1 MKMDHVK
8 ENFTKRYVLAL
19 FLVALLATAAFVI
32 LHVALRSSDST
43 AYIINIA
50 GKQRMLSQRIASLSQ
65 QYHLQCYFHKVSA
78 NENAILKSTL
88 ALLIQEMRQA
98 NNALSSGEIAN
109 ETAQKLSP
117 SLETLYFGTPNLSK
131 RVETYLALSEELLGT
146 SSQDASHTL
155 LKELLKFSEA
165 LLPDLHTAVDL
176 YQKEGEAKIAL
187 IKNLEL
193 TAWILTLL
201 TLLLEIIFIF
211 QPMAHAIKMLFQ
223 KASWQY
229 HELEQQVKARTLDLE
244 QSNQKLSHLASH
256 DPLTGLKNR
265 LHMEDELDR
274 LMLHYKINHLPY
286 AVAMLDVDWFKKIND
301 TYGHD
306 AGDFV
311 LCELAKL
318 FTSTIRQEDTIFRSG
333 GEEFVIIFN
342 RIKPEDALNRCELL
356 RQRIEAHAFV
366 YKEETLKLT
375 ISGGVYHPEGKEVLS
390 VREVLKHA
398 DNALYLAKNN
408 GRNRIVMA

>member
-1 MKMDHVK
+1 METDQLQ
-8 ENFTKRYVLAL
+8 ENFTKRYTLAL
-19 FLVALLATAAFVI
+19 FLVALLATAAFII

-65 QYHLQCYFHKVSA
+65 QYHMQCYFHKASA

-88 ALLIQEMRQA
+88 TLLIQEMRQS
-98 NNALSSGEIAN
+98 NSLLSSGEIAN
-109 ETAQKLSP
+109 QTDPKLSS
-117 SLETLYFGTPNLSK
+117 SLETLYFGVPNLSK

-146 SSQDASHTL
+146 SSQDASQAQ

-165 LLPDLHTAVDL
+165 LLPDLHTAVEL
-176 YQKEGEAKIAL
+176 YQKEGETKIAL

-201 TLLLEIIFIF
+201 TLLLEIVFIF
-211 QPMAHAIKMLFQ
+211 QPMVHAIAKLFQ

-274 LMLHYKINHLPY
+274 LMLHYKVNHLPY
-286 AVAMLDVDWFKKIND
+286 AVAMLDIDWFKKIND

-318 FTSTIRQEDTIFRSG
+318 FTSTIRQEDSIFRSG

-342 RIKPEDALNRCELL
+342 RIKSEDTLNRCELL
-356 RQRIEAHAFV
+356 RKRVEAHSFL
-366 YKEETLKLT
+366 YKKETLKLT

-390 VREVLKHA
+390 IREVLKHA
-398 DNALYLAKNN
+398 DNALYLAKSK
-408 GRNRIVMA
+408 GRNRIIMV